1 MATPHVTG
9 AIALYAAAYPNATAA
24 EIRAALLGS
33 TTPTGSLS
41 GRTVTGGRLNV
52 ADLLIDAEPPGDP
65 PTETPPAAPSGLEVA
80 EVGSNQ
86 VTLTW
91 ADNSDNEDGFRIE
104 RSTDGV
110 TFTRV
115 AATGP
120 DATRFVAT
128 GLSSKTTYY
137 FRVRAYNTGGD
148 SAPIQ
153 RGRGH
158 DPGHPLRGGLQRRL
172 QRQRRRRGP
181 VDASSTGPGP
191 SRAAC

>member
-24 EIRAALLGS
+24 QIRAALLGS

-65 PTETPPAAPSGLEVA
+65 PTETPPAAPTGLAVT

-120 DATRFVAT
+120 DTTRFVAT
-128 GLSSKTTYY
+128 GLNSRTTYY

-148 SAPIQ
+148 SAPTNSVAATT
-153 RGRGH
+153 
-158 DPGHPLRGGLQRRL
+158 PGIPYEAVFRDDFNDNAIDAARL
-172 QRQRRRRGP
+172 
-181 VDASSTGPGP
+181 DASSTAPGP
-191 SRAAC
+191 RRAAC

>member
-1 MATPHVTG
+1 M
-9 AIALYAAAYPNATAA
+9 
-24 EIRAALLGS
+24 
-33 TTPTGSLS
+33 
-41 GRTVTGGRLNV
+41 

-65 PTETPPAAPSGLEVA
+65 PTETPPAAPTGLAVA

-120 DATRFVAT
+120 DATQFVAT
-128 GLSSKTTYY
+128 GLNSRTTYY
-137 FRVRAYNTGGD
+137 FRVRAYNAGGD
-148 SAPIQ
+148 SAPTDV
-153 RGRGH
+153 GPGH
-158 DPGHPLRGGLQRRL
+158 DPGYPLRGGLQ
-172 QRQRRRRGP
+172 
-181 VDASSTGPGP
+181 
-191 SRAAC
+191 